1 MKILGWR
8 KLHRIVA
15 LIILLPLMIVS
26 VTGVV
31 LLVRNQFEFI
41 QPSAVKSTPVEG
53 SQLLTFE
60 SITEQF
66 GKENIEQIIYRP
78 GKDSMAVRLMDAT
91 EVQIHPQTG
100 EVLKS
105 AKRRTNFLIDLH
117 QGSWL
122 GAFGQLGINVITGLG
137 LIFLIISGIVIY
149 PFKRK
154 RV

>member
-78 GKDSMAVRLMDAT
+78 GKGSMAVRLTDAT

-122 GAFGQLGINVITGLG
+122 GAFGQLGIHMITGLG
-137 LIFLIISGIVIY
+137 LVFLIITGIIIY

-154 RV
+154 SV

>member
-78 GKDSMAVRLMDAT
+78 GKGSMAVRLTNAT

-122 GAFGQLGINVITGLG
+122 GAFGQLGIHMITGLG
-137 LIFLIISGIVIY
+137 LVFLIITGIIIY